1 MAYIIKNYI
10 KKGVLKVLQT
20 QKVWFITGTSTG
32 LGRSLAEAVIAKGDI
47 VVATVRKEGT
57 NQDLVEQAPDRVKVV
72 TMDVTNQQQIL
83 NAVKEAQKTF
93 GRIDVLVNNAGYGLF
108 GAAEEVSE
116 EQLRQ
121 QIETNLIG
129 SILMTKAVLPIMREQ
144 KSGHIIQISSIGG
157 QLASPGLSIYHASK
171 WGIEGFCEA
180 LATEVAV
187 FGIKVTIIEPG
198 GIRTDWAG
206 RSMVHGPL
214 IEEYAATPVGNMR
227 QLLATLKDNASAG
240 DPNKMADAIIN
251 ISEREEAPFR
261 LALGTD
267 AYTLLKHYL
276 PIRIEQLEAEKDVTL
291 STDADDKEN
300 TSDEWEQ
307 LLTKKK

>member
-1 MAYIIKNYI
+1 MVSK
-10 KKGVLKVLQT
+10 

-32 LGRSLAEAVIAKGDI
+32 LGRSLAEAVIARGDKL
-47 VVATVRKEGT
+47 VATVRKDGT
-57 NQDLVEQAPDRVKVV
+57 NNDLIEQAPDRVKVV
-72 TMDVTNQQQIL
+72 TMDVTNHQQIL
-83 NAVKEAQKTF
+83 TAVKTAQETF
-93 GRIDVLVNNAGYGLF
+93 GRVDILVNNAGYGLF
-108 GAAEEVSE
+108 GAAEEVAE

-180 LATEVAV
+180 LALEVAA
-187 FGIKVTIIEPG
+187 FGIKVTIVEPG

-206 RSMVHGPL
+206 RSMVHGQL
-214 IEEYAATPVGNMR
+214 IADYVDTPVDTMR
-227 QLLATLKDNASAG
+227 KLLGTIKEDASAG
-240 DPNKMADAIIN
+240 DPHKMANAIIN
-251 ISEREEAPFR
+251 MSNRQEAPFR

-267 AYTLLKHYL
+267 AYTLLKHHL
-276 PIRIEQLEAEKDVTL
+276 PLRIEQLEAEKEVTL

-300 TSDEWEQ
+300 TSDEWKQ
-307 LLTKKK
+307 LLVEKK